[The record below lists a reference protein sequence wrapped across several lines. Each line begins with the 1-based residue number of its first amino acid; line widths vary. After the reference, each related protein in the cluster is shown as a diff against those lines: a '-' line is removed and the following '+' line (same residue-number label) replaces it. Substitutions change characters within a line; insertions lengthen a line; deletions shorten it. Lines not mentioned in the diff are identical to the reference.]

1 MTAASVRHKVLLA
14 GPVMPALQAQLMN
27 LFDCRVLS
35 DEPDPAAFIAREGDN
50 YQLLVTAK
58 NGADAALIESLRQL
72 KAIVHFGVGYD
83 NVDVAA
89 AARRGIAVSNT
100 PDVLNDCVADL
111 AIGLL
116 IDTVRGLSASERFV
130 RRGDWP
136 RGPFPLTTRVSGKR
150 LGIAGLGRIG
160 RTIARRAQGFDMD
173 IRYYARNPVPGV
185 DYLHEKSLTALA
197 SWCDFLIVAVS
208 GGAPT
213 RHLVSAEVIA
223 ALGPDGYL
231 VNISRGSVVDEQAL
245 LDALTHKRI
254 AGAGLDVFA
263 DEPRVPPAFM
273 ELDNVVLLPHMAS
286 GTRETRKGMA
296 DLVLQ
301 NLQSFLET
309 GRLTTPVPV
318 PTTS

>member
-1 MTAASVRHKVLLA
+1 MTSTSAKHRVLLA
-14 GPVMPALQAQLMN
+14 GHVMPALEAQLMD
-27 LFDCRVLS
+27 LYDCRVLS
-35 DEPDPAAFIAREGDN
+35 DETDPAAFIAREGDS
-50 YQLLVTAK
+50 YEALVTAK
-58 NGADAALIESLRQL
+58 NGADAALIESLRNI
-72 KAIVHFGVGYD
+72 KAITHFGVGYD

-130 RRGDWP
+130 RRGDWLK
-136 RGPFPLTTRVSGKR
+136 GQFPLTTRISGKR

-173 IRYYARNPVPGV
+173 IRYYSRNPVAGV
-185 DYLHEKSLTALA
+185 EFKHEKSLVELA
-197 SWCDFLIVAVS
+197 RWCDFLVIAVS

-213 RHLVSAEVIA
+213 RHLVSADVIE

-231 VNISRGSVVDEQAL
+231 VNISRGSVVDELAL
-245 LDALTHKRI
+245 LDALTQKRI
-254 AGAGLDVFA
+254 AGAGLDVFT
-263 DEPRVPPAFM
+263 DEPKVPPAFM

-296 DLVLQ
+296 DLVLH
-301 NLQSFLET
+301 NLQSLFET
-309 GRLTTPVPV
+309 GRLKTPVPV
-318 PTTS
+318 PAGN

>member
-1 MTAASVRHKVLLA
+1 MTGASAKDKVLLA
-14 GPVMPALQAQLMN
+14 GHVMPALEAQLMN

-50 YQLLVTAK
+50 YQALVTAK
-58 NGADAALIESLRQL
+58 NGADAALIESLRNI

-89 AARRGIAVSNT
+89 AARRGIPVSNT

-111 AIGLL
+111 TIGLL
-116 IDTVRGLSASERFV
+116 IDTVRSLSASERFV
-130 RRGDWP
+130 RRGDWL

-160 RTIARRAQGFDMD
+160 RTIAKRAQGFDMD
-173 IRYYARNPVPGV
+173 IRYYSRNPVAGV
-185 DYLHEKSLTALA
+185 EFAHEKSLVELA
-197 SWCDFLIVAVS
+197 RWCDFLIIAVS

-213 RHLVSAEVIA
+213 RHLVSAEVIE
-223 ALGPDGYL
+223 ALGADSYL

-263 DEPRVPPAFM
+263 DEPKVPPAFM
-273 ELDNVVLLPHMAS
+273 HLDNVVLLPHMAS

-301 NLQSFLET
+301 NLQSFFET
-309 GRLTTPVPV
+309 GRLKTPVPV
-318 PTTS
+318 PASN